1 MTVATS
7 WDLFEDL
14 LTTQNEMMRPGWG
27 RARRHGHPY
36 DADAGAMAWA
46 PAIEI
51 SERKDAYMVSVELPG
66 VSVGEVEITF
76 GDGLL
81 TIQGERRAARD
92 AAGER
97 VHLSEHC
104 YGAFR
109 RSITLPGHLQA
120 GKIEATAQDG
130 MLRVLVPKAPD
141 VQAKHIPVRV
151 GQPAAAVTPGKK
163 ANGS

>member
-7 WDLFEDL
+7 WDLFEDML
-14 LTTQNEMMRPGWG
+14 AAQDEAMRTGWG

-36 DADAGAMAWA
+36 DADADPMAWA

-51 SERKDAYMVSVELPG
+51 SERKDAYMVSAELPG
-66 VSVGEVEITF
+66 VSAGEVEITF

-81 TIQGERRAARD
+81 TIQGERRAAHD
-92 AAGER
+92 AAGEK
-97 VHLSEHC
+97 VHRSERC

-141 VQAKHIPVRV
+141 VQAKRIPVRA
-151 GQPAAAVTPGKK
+151 GQPAAAVTAG
-163 ANGS
+163 GSRP